1 MSKQKES
8 TAVEAPY
15 RERKVTWKEDFRKN
29 GSTYAFFIPM
39 FIYQILFCYLPL
51 FGILMAFEDFKVSKG
66 YFGSKF
72 VGLKNFI
79 TLFSGED
86 FPRAFRN
93 TVVMGFMNLTIG
105 FVLPIIF
112 AFLLSMLRSKKYK
125 RTVQTCSYIPNFVS
139 AVVVCSLAVELLGRN
154 GAITQL
160 LSLFGFE
167 KQNWLA
173 NGNIPVFWLIN
184 TFVNVWVGLGWGSI
198 IYVSSISTI
207 SGELHE
213 AAAMDGA
220 TRLQRLTKITL
231 PNILPMIVMM
241 FTLQVGVSFVAGF
254 DKILLLYMPATYNT
268 ADCLATYTYR
278 LAFSSGANYGL
289 SSASGLV
296 QSVIGT
302 TLLMIS
308 NAWNRKV
315 TGSALF

>member
-1 MSKQKES
+1 
-8 TAVEAPY
+8 
-15 RERKVTWKEDFRKN
+15 
-29 GSTYAFFIPM
+29 
-39 FIYQILFCYLPL
+39 
-51 FGILMAFEDFKVSKG
+51 
-66 YFGSKF
+66 
-72 VGLKNFI
+72 
-79 TLFSGED
+79 
-86 FPRAFRN
+86 
-93 TVVMGFMNLTIG
+93 
-105 FVLPIIF
+105 
-112 AFLLSMLRSKKYK
+112 
-125 RTVQTCSYIPNFVS
+125 
-139 AVVVCSLAVELLGRN
+139 
-154 GAITQL
+154 
-160 LSLFGFE
+160 
-167 KQNWLA
+167 
-173 NGNIPVFWLIN
+173 
-184 TFVNVWVGLGWGSI
+184 
-198 IYVSSISTI
+198 
-207 SGELHE
+207 
-213 AAAMDGA
+213 MDGA

>member
-1 MSKQKES
+1 
-8 TAVEAPY
+8 
-15 RERKVTWKEDFRKN
+15 
-29 GSTYAFFIPM
+29 M

-184 TFVNVWVGLGWGSI
+184 TFVNVWVGLGWG
-198 IYVSSISTI
+198 VHHLCL
-207 SGELHE
+207 LHLHDQRR
-213 AAAMDGA
+213 AA
-220 TRLQRLTKITL
+220 
-231 PNILPMIVMM
+231 
-241 FTLQVGVSFVAGF
+241 
-254 DKILLLYMPATYNT
+254 
-268 ADCLATYTYR
+268 
-278 LAFSSGANYGL
+278 
-289 SSASGLV
+289 
-296 QSVIGT
+296 
-302 TLLMIS
+302 
-308 NAWNRKV
+308 
-315 TGSALF
+315 